1 MCTII
6 TTIIL
11 LTGCNSSTAK
21 CYKNKRTVVKSYQM
35 GKMIDTHF
43 ELKKGNYFRY
53 FRKVIGLV
61 KSEVYTGSYTVVND
75 TIVLNFCNN
84 NIPDK
89 LTGKGIFD
97 KSGKS
102 ITLFTYAV
110 NENDFII
117 LKDKR

>member
-1 MCTII
+1 
-6 TTIIL
+6 
-11 LTGCNSSTAK
+11 
-21 CYKNKRTVVKSYQM
+21 M

-53 FRKVIGLV
+53 FRTVIGPI
-61 KSEVYTGSYTVVND
+61 KSEIYTGSYAIVND

-102 ITLFTYAV
+102 IILFKYSV
-110 NENDFII
+110 NDEQFII
-117 LKDKR
+117 IKDRR